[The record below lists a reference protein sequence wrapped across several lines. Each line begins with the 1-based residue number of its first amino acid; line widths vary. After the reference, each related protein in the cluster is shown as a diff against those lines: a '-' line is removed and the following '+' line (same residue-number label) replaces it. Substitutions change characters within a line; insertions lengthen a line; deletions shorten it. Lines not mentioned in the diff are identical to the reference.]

1 MDWIEQLFGISP
13 DAASGSLE
21 ALIAAA
27 IGAVVVGV
35 LAIRGRRSKAIRQA
49 TLERRRRD
57 TLRATGKS

>member
-35 LAIRGRRSKAIRQA
+35 LAIRGRRSKAIRQ
-49 TLERRRRD
+49 R
-57 TLRATGKS
+57 